1 MLIKDIKQNAV
12 YSSGKNERK
21 CQKILRNGTVKY
33 QVVKKDGPGQ
43 GRLGGFYSCGI
54 QTFASWA
61 RSEVTA

>member
-1 MLIKDIKQNAV
+1 MLIKDIKKNAV
-12 YSSGKNERK
+12 YTNGTNERK
-21 CQKILRNGTVKY
+21 TLKILQNGVVKY
-33 QVVKKDGPGQ
+33 RVVKKDGPGQ